1 MRAAA
6 VALVLLVGAAIVL
19 WYANTLNSWVLG
31 GLIGGLAALLLS
43 IPISLTLFSYLS
55 RRHDEQIQAQEQE
68 DLARVEEEAA
78 HEYEYMQSP
87 SEVEA
92 DVYLASPTDER
103 IQRSTGRNLPAPTT
117 SAPSASRLPAAR
129 QYQQPQQYQQYQQSQ
144 QLASSENQQYR
155 QRANDYRPE
164 PVRQQ
169 RPAQSPQPPQPP
181 QPSQTARGQGNQ
193 SPTRR
198 PPAAKPVRYPGF
210 PGYQGSSQRGYHQT
224 MALRAARLEATRQQE
239 PDTEVIPTNPSKRL
253 PIVRPDQR
261 VSKIPKSSRQLQAQQ
276 QPPQHYQSKRTVDGS
291 SLPPGR
297 NRALSG
303 PDESTTT
310 GTSASYRIQ
319 EPQTDQIGTRYPQ
332 TGQFRRPQSSP
343 QTGQTGQTTR
353 NPQIESQPL
362 NPDRISGSLQHPLVR
377 RAPYMYED
385 DPLRQ
390 ELAQQIN
397 NTGVRRRSS
406 RYQEYEDEEEQ

>member
-68 DLARVEEEAA
+68 DLARIEEEAA
-78 HEYEYMQSP
+78 HEYEYEYLRSP
-87 SEVEA
+87 AEVEA
-92 DVYLASPTDER
+92 GAYLPAPMDER
-103 IQRSTGRNLPAPTT
+103 EQRTPGRNLPAPAT
-117 SAPSASRLPAAR
+117 STHSASRLPAAR
-129 QYQQPQQYQQYQQSQ
+129 QYQQSQQYQQYQPSQ
-144 QLASSENQQYR
+144 QLAPTENQHYR
-155 QRANDYRPE
+155 QRANDYPPE

-169 RPAQSPQPPQPP
+169 RPAQSAQV
-181 QPSQTARGQGNQ
+181 ARGQGNQ
-193 SPTRR
+193 SPTRH
-198 PPAAKPVRYPGF
+198 PLAAKPVRYPGF

-224 MALRAARLEATRQQE
+224 MALRAARLEATKQQE

-253 PIVRPDQR
+253 PVVRPDQR
-261 VSKIPKSSRQLQAQQ
+261 VSKVPKTSRELQTQQ
-276 QPPQHYQSKRTVDGS
+276 QAPQHYRSKRTVDGS
-291 SLPPGR
+291 SLPSGR
-297 NRALSG
+297 NRALPG

-310 GTSASYRIQ
+310 GTSASYRMQ

-332 TGQFRRPQSSP
+332 TGQFRRSQSSP
-343 QTGQTGQTTR
+343 QTGQTTR
-353 NPQIESQPL
+353 NPQVESQPL
-362 NPDRISGSLQHPLVR
+362 NPDRISGSLHHPLVR

-406 RYQEYEDEEEQ
+406 RYQEDEEEQ

>member
-78 HEYEYMQSP
+78 HEHEYEFLRSP
-87 SEVEA
+87 AEVEA
-92 DVYLASPTDER
+92 GVYLPAHIDEHE
-103 IQRSTGRNLPAPTT
+103 QRTAGRNLPAPTPST
-117 SAPSASRLPAAR
+117 HSASRLPAAR
-129 QYQQPQQYQQYQQSQ
+129 QYQQSQQYQQYQQSQ
-144 QLASSENQQYR
+144 QLAPTENQRYR
-155 QRANDYRPE
+155 QQANDYRPE

-169 RPAQSPQPPQPP
+169 RPAQLPLSP
-181 QPSQTARGQGNQ
+181 QTARVQGNQ

-198 PPAAKPVRYPGF
+198 PAAAKPVRYPGF

-224 MALRAARLEATRQQE
+224 MALRAARLEATKQQE
-239 PDTEVIPTNPSKRL
+239 PDTEVIPTHPSKRL
-253 PIVRPDQR
+253 PAVQPDQR
-261 VSKIPKSSRQLQAQQ
+261 VSKIPKISRELQTQQ
-276 QPPQHYQSKRTVDGS
+276 QAPQHYRSKRTVDGS

-297 NRALSG
+297 NRALPG

-310 GTSASYRIQ
+310 GTSASYRMQ

-332 TGQFRRPQSSP
+332 TGQFRRSQPSP
-343 QTGQTGQTTR
+343 QTGQTTR
-353 NPQIESQPL
+353 NPQVESQPL